1 MLINLE
7 IKRFWL
13 SPATEFQE
21 NANIGI
27 VNKINCLHKLFAYL
41 YPKVGPV
48 FNAVI
53 CQRKQ
58 FKYTK
63 KQRTKSGVTTYVIAW
78 MLQIRSMAPSLIYTV
93 SFCFRKIIQISVCK
107 N

>member
-41 YPKVGPV
+41 YPKVDPV

-63 KQRTKSGVTTYVIAW
+63 KNS
-78 MLQIRSMAPSLIYTV
+78 LCHSMDVANT
-93 SFCFRKIIQISVCK
+93 
-107 N
+107 